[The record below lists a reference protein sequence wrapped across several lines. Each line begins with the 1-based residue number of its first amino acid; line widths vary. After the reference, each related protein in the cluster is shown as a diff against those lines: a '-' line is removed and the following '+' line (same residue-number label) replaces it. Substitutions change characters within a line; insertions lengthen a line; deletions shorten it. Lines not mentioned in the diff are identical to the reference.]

1 MNHSIS
7 VWKNVKPIKSKLA
20 KVPVFV
26 RGQTL
31 TPNSLNN
38 SSFSENE
45 NHSNTINN
53 IMEHNDPEVVDW
65 KDMSKINITN
75 ISELQIHDILQFK
88 VSDSFYVRV
97 IFD

>member
-7 VWKNVKPIKSKLA
+7 VSKKIKPKSKLA

-26 RGQTL
+26 RGQML
-31 TPNSLNN
+31 TPSSLN
-38 SSFSENE
+38 SSSSENE
-45 NHSNTINN
+45 NHTNTVNN
-53 IMEHNDPEVVDW
+53 IIEHNDPEVVDW

-75 ISELQIHDILQFK
+75 ISELQVHDILQFK
-88 VSDSFYVRV
+88 VSDSFYVHV